1 VDREQDSLR
10 VASAR
15 LGRRAQVGGGLATII
30 GVLLLAVTRRAAPG
44 AGVDVHQMALI
55 FIAFGIF
62 LAAAGSF
69 ARWYYLR

>member
-15 LGRRAQVGGGLATII
+15 LGRKAQVGGGLAMII
-30 GVLLLAVTRRAAPG
+30 GVILLAGTPRAAPG

-62 LAAAGSF
+62 LAAAGCF

>member
-1 VDREQDSLR
+1 VDREQESLR

-15 LGRRAQVGGGLATII
+15 LGRKAQVGGLLATFI
-30 GVLLLAVTRRAAPG
+30 GVLLLVGTPRAAPG

-55 FIAFGIF
+55 FIAIGIF